1 MNKSNATVVALG
13 SFDGLHK
20 GHSKVIACALKEK
33 ERGLIPVVLLFDS
46 HPLSILTG
54 NAPNEI
60 LQNEIREEM
69 LGNIGIT
76 PKYISFKEIYQ
87 FSPEEFFHKILIE
100 KLNAKVLCCGAN
112 YHFGKNGAGTV
123 EVLKELCDKN
133 NVSLSVAPLEEFEGY
148 PISSTRIRNEITH
161 GNIEKANAMLG
172 FPFTFKALVKSGYR
186 RGRLLG
192 SPTINQYFDKNFI
205 KPKAGVYAGVT
216 LVEGVEYPSVS
227 NIGFRPSFENEDFRS
242 ETCILGFDGDLY
254 GETIQVKLIKYLR
267 EELKFDCV
275 EDLKEQIQK
284 DALASEKI
292 FRKEAENV

>member
-33 ERGLIPVVLLFDS
+33 ERGLIPVVLLFDC
-46 HPLSILTG
+46 HPLSVLTG

-60 LQNEIREEM
+60 LQNEIREEI
-69 LGNIGIT
+69 LKNVGII
-76 PKYISFKEIYQ
+76 PKYISFKEIYR
-87 FSPEEFFHKILIE
+87 FSPEEFFHNILIE
-100 KLNAKVLCCGAN
+100 KLNARVLCCGAN
-112 YHFGKNGAGTV
+112 YRFGKNGAGTV
-123 EVLKELCDKN
+123 DVLKDLCDKN
-133 NVSLSVAPLEEFEGY
+133 NVSLSVAPLEEYEGS
-148 PISSTRIRNEITH
+148 PVSSTRIRTEISE

-205 KPKAGVYAGVT
+205 KPKAGVYASVT
-216 LVEGVEYPSVS
+216 VVESTEYPSVS

-242 ETCILGFDGDLY
+242 ETCLLDFDGDLY
-254 GETIQVKLIKYLR
+254 GEIIQVKLIKYLR
-267 EELKFDCV
+267 GESKFDSV
-275 EDLKEQIQK
+275 EDLKEQIRK
-284 DALASEKI
+284 DALASEEI